1 MLLAKL
7 QEAEA
12 AEAASWKQGFMAEA
26 AEAAEEAAAAD
37 PEAAVAAEA
46 EAAAAAAEAEAEA
59 EAGGEVLRGRVEALE
74 AQLVLGARLATPDQV
89 AEPLFYPYP

>member
-1 MLLAKL
+1 MEELATEGGL
-7 QEAEA
+7 REQLAAARIEA
-12 AEAASWKQGFMAEA
+12 G
-26 AEAAEEAAAAD
+26 AAAAAAEGD
-37 PEAAVAAEA
+37 GEAAVEGDGEAAA
-46 EAAAAAAEAEAEA
+46 EAAAAEAEAEAEA